1 MEQYMFVL
9 ASNYQKLERENA
21 QLKVQLNDVNSLLS
35 EQKAENNALSQE
47 LNMPNPNEEFE
58 KSLVRCTLESLA
70 QVEGI
75 RQTVLESFLSIQ
87 AESESVEKINILF
100 DLSTSSL
107 SDIANSM
114 SGLNIKMS
122 SMTQNISG
130 LSDKADHINKFV
142 STITSISD
150 QTNLLA
156 LNAAIEAARAG
167 DAGRGF
173 SVVADE
179 VRSLATE
186 TNKSA
191 SEVAD
196 LVSNIISST
205 KTAVESAEDVK
216 HNNETLSVGVNTLS
230 ENYSHIVTSSNKMKS
245 TIEESA
251 HRTFIQ
257 TVKLDHLV
265 WKSEVYAVI
274 HGVSNKSAQ
283 DFVSH
288 KNCRLGQWYDTNGM
302 QKYSSVGSFRSLDQ
316 PHAEV
321 HNEGAKAL
329 EAFANQN
336 QGQTITAL
344 QKMEKASQR
353 VLGYLDDIANVRQA

>member
-1 MEQYMFVL
+1 MFVL
-9 ASNYQKLERENA
+9 ASNYEKLVRENA
-21 QLKVQLNDVNSLLS
+21 QLKSKLNDANSLLS
-35 EQKAENNALSQE
+35 EQTAEKNALIEE
-47 LNMPNPNEEFE
+47 LNAPVADDSFE

-75 RQTVLESFLSIQ
+75 RQTVLESFMNIQ
-87 AESESVEKINILF
+87 SESESVEQINELF
-100 DLSTSSL
+100 DVSTSSL
-107 SDIANSM
+107 NDIASSM

-122 SMTQNISG
+122 GMAENISG

-196 LVSNIISST
+196 LVGNIISST

-216 HNNETLSVGVNTLS
+216 HNNETLSLGVNTLN
-230 ENYSHIVTSSNKMKS
+230 ENYGSIVTSSNKMKS
-245 TIEESA
+245 TIAESA

-257 TVKLDHLV
+257 TVKLDHIV

-274 HGVSNKSAQ
+274 HGISNKSATE
-283 DFVSH
+283 FASH
-288 KNCRLGQWYDTNGM
+288 KSCRLGQWYDTSGM
-302 QKYSSVGSFRSLDQ
+302 QKYANVNAFRSLDQ

-321 HNEGAKAL
+321 HNEGVKAL
-329 EAFANQN
+329 EAFA
-336 QGQTITAL
+336 QGNKDYTIQAL
-344 QKMEKASQR
+344 EKMEKASER
-353 VLGYLDDIANVRQA
+353 VMACLDELSHLIQD

>member
-1 MEQYMFVL
+1 MFVL
-9 ASNYQKLERENA
+9 ASNFEKLERENA
-21 QLKVQLNDVNSLLS
+21 QLKTQLRDVNALLS
-35 EQKAENNALSQE
+35 EQTAEKNALIEE
-47 LNMPNPNEEFE
+47 LSMPNPNEAFE
-58 KSLVRCTLESLA
+58 RSLVKCTLESLA

-75 RQTVLESFLSIQ
+75 RQTVLESFLNIQ
-87 AESESVEKINILF
+87 TESESIGQISELF
-100 DLSTSSL
+100 DVSTASL
-107 SDIANSM
+107 NSIASSM
-114 SGLNIKMS
+114 SGLNIKMGG
-122 SMTQNISG
+122 MTENISG

-196 LVSNIISST
+196 LVGNIISST

-216 HNNETLSVGVNTLS
+216 NNNETLSLGVNTLS
-230 ENYSHIVTSSNKMKS
+230 ENYSSIVTSSNKMKS
-245 TIEESA
+245 TISESA

-257 TVKLDHLV
+257 TVKLDHIV

-274 HGVSNKSAQ
+274 HGLSNKAAH
-283 DFVSH
+283 DFASH
-288 KNCRLGQWYDTNGM
+288 KSCRLGQWYDGIGQQDFSN
-302 QKYSSVGSFRSLDQ
+302 VGSFRSLDQ

-321 HNEGAKAL
+321 HNEGVKAL
-329 EAFANQN
+329 EAFANNN
-336 QGQTITAL
+336 QEQTIKAL
-344 QKMEKASQR
+344 EKMEDASQR
-353 VLGYLDDIANVRQA
+353 VMSYLDDIANLGAK

>member
-1 MEQYMFVL
+1 MMFVL
-9 ASNYQKLERENA
+9 ASNYEKLERENA
-21 QLKVQLNDVNSLLS
+21 QLKQKLHEANSFGD
-35 EQKAENNALSQE
+35 EQKAEKEALIQE
-47 LNMPNPNEEFE
+47 INLPNPNDAFE
-58 KSLVRCTLESLA
+58 KSLVECTLESLT

-75 RQTVLESFLSIQ
+75 RQTVLESFLNIQ
-87 AESESVEKINILF
+87 SESESIEQINALF
-100 DLSTSSL
+100 DVSTSAL
-107 SDIANSM
+107 NDIASSM
-114 SGLNIKMS
+114 SGLTNKMGS
-122 SMTQNISG
+122 LTQNISG
-130 LSDKADHINKFV
+130 LSDKADNINKFV

-196 LVSNIISST
+196 LVGNIISST

-216 HNNETLSVGVNTLS
+216 HNNETLSLGITTLS
-230 ENYSHIVTSSNKMKS
+230 ENYSTIVTSSNSMKS
-245 TIEESA
+245 TISESA

-257 TVKLDHLV
+257 TVKLDHIV
-265 WKSEVYAVI
+265 WKSEVYSVI
-274 HGVSNKSAQ
+274 HGLTNKAPS
-283 DFVSH
+283 DFANH
-288 KNCRLGQWYDTNGM
+288 KNCRLGQWYETKGL
-302 QKYSSVGSFRSLDQ
+302 QKYANNTTFRSIDQ

-321 HNEGAKAL
+321 HNEGVRAL
-329 EAFANQN
+329 EAFTKQN
-336 QGQTITAL
+336 KEQTILAL
-344 QKMEKASQR
+344 QKMEDASRR
-353 VLGYLDDIANVRQA
+353 VMAYLDDLGKLS

>member
-1 MEQYMFVL
+1 MFVL
-9 ASNYQKLERENA
+9 ASNYEKLAREYAELKTQLDNA
-21 QLKVQLNDVNSLLS
+21 NSQLA
-35 EQKAENNALSQE
+35 EQVAEKNALIEE
-47 LNMPNPNEEFE
+47 LNMPNLNAEFE
-58 KSLVRCTLESLA
+58 KSLVKCTLESLA

-75 RQTVLESFLSIQ
+75 RQTVLESYLNIQ
-87 AESESVEKINILF
+87 SEIEGVGQINELF
-100 DLSTSSL
+100 EVSTSSL
-107 SDIANSM
+107 NDIASSM
-114 SGLNIKMS
+114 SGLNMKIGGMAE
-122 SMTQNISG
+122 NISG

-196 LVSNIISST
+196 LVGNIISST
-205 KTAVESAEDVK
+205 KTTVESAEDVK
-216 HNNETLSVGVNTLS
+216 QNNESLSMGVNTLS
-230 ENYSHIVTSSNKMKS
+230 EHYSSIVSNSNRMKS
-245 TIEESA
+245 TITDSA
-251 HRTFIQ
+251 HATFIQ
-257 TVKLDHLV
+257 TVKLDHIV

-274 HGVSNKSAQ
+274 HGLSNKPKQ
-283 DFVSH
+283 DFTNH
-288 KNCRLGQWYDTNGM
+288 KTCRLGQWYDTNAI
-302 QKYSSVGSFRSLDQ
+302 QKVGSSSAFRSLDQ

-321 HNEGAKAL
+321 HNEGQKAL
-329 EAFANQN
+329 EAFANN
-336 QGQTITAL
+336 DKEKVIKSL
-344 QKMEKASQR
+344 QKMESASQR
-353 VLGYLDDIANVRQA
+353 VMALLDEIAHLKED